1 MMYQQRQKPKAFTL
15 GYRSYLA
22 SKTACEILVGLWQHA
37 RNTFLSFYPG
47 APRVGL
53 WQHTCASL
61 T

>member
-1 MMYQQRQKPKAFTL
+1 MYQQRQKPKAFTL
-15 GYRSYLA
+15 CYRSYLV

-37 RNTFLSFYPG
+37 RNTFLSTYPG